1 MSTRRSLYFTAPK
14 KVEIREEALPSPQKG
29 HARVRA
35 ILSAISPGTEMLIYR
50 GDAPQDLSADES
62 LSSLGGSLA
71 FPLKYGY
78 ACVGVVEAIGA
89 EVESSWLGRRVFAF
103 NPHETHFVASVGD
116 LQVLSDDLENEDAVF
131 LPNMETAVNF
141 MLDGQPL
148 VGEEVVVVGQGVVG
162 LLTTALLSR
171 FPLSRLTTVD
181 GIASR
186 RKRSEEFG
194 ASESLDA
201 DQALQLLGGQ
211 ADLTFELSGSPA
223 ALDSAIALTRFAGR
237 VVIGSWYGIKR
248 ASLDLGGR
256 FHRSRVKLISS
267 QVSTLT
273 PELMARWT
281 KSRRLDVA
289 WHWLK
294 SIRPSRLISHC
305 IPFQH
310 SAEAYALLDRAP
322 SEALQ
327 IVIDYDG

>member
-1 MSTRRSLYFTAPK
+1 
-14 KVEIREEALPSPQKG
+14 
-29 HARVRA
+29 
-35 ILSAISPGTEMLIYR
+35 MLIYR

-78 ACVGVVEAIGA
+78 ACVGVVEALGA

-116 LQVLSDDLENEDAVF
+116 LQVLSDDVENEDAVF

-181 GIASR
+181 GIAAR
-186 RKRSEEFG
+186 RMWSEEFG
-194 ASESLDA
+194 ASESLDV
-201 DQALQLLGGQ
+201 DQALQLRGGQ
-211 ADLTFELSGSPA
+211 ADLSFELSGSPA
-223 ALDSAIALTRFAGR
+223 ALDSAIALTRFSGR

-294 SIRPSRLISHC
+294 SIRPSRLISHR

-327 IVIDYDG
+327 IVIEYADE